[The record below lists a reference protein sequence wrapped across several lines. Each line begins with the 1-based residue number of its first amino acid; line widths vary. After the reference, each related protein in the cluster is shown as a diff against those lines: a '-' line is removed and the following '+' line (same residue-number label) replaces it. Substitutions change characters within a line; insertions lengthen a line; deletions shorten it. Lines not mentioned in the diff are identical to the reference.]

1 MERIFEIILPAI
13 PQTLMMV
20 SVSSVIAIALG
31 LPLGLVLY
39 VTQKKGLSENLFIY
53 RILDAIIN
61 MLRSL
66 PFVVLMLVVFPL
78 SLFIVGRR
86 IGTEAAIVPLTVSAI
101 PFVARLMETYLNE
114 VDKGIIEA
122 ARAMGS
128 GTFTI
133 VTKVLIREALP
144 QIINGITMTIIN
156 LIGLSAIAG
165 IIGGGGLGDVANR
178 YGYQRNQVDI
188 LWAACIVIIFLVQAV
203 QFIGNRL
210 SKSINK
216 K

>member
-20 SVSSVIAIALG
+20 SVSSAIAIALG

>member
-1 MERIFEIILPAI
+1 MERILQILLPAI
-13 PQTLMMV
+13 PQTLLMV
-20 SVSSVIAIALG
+20 VVSSIIAISLG
-31 LPLGLVLY
+31 LPLGVILY
-39 VTQKKGLSENLFIY
+39 ITQKDGLSENQFIY
-53 RILDAIIN
+53 KILDGIIN
-61 MLRSL
+61 MFRSL

-78 SLFIVGRR
+78 SLLIVGKR

-101 PFVARLMETYLNE
+101 PFVARLMETYLDE

-128 GTFTI
+128 NTFTI
-133 VTKVLIREALP
+133 VRKVLIREAMP
-144 QIINGITMTIIN
+144 QIINGITMTVIN

-178 YGYQRNQVDI
+178 YGYQRNQTDI
-188 LWAACIVIIFLVQAV
+188 LWAACIVIIILVQSV

>member
-13 PQTLMMV
+13 PQTLTMV
-20 SVSSVIAIALG
+20 SVSSVIAVLLG

-39 VTQKKGLSENLFIY
+39 VTQKDGLSENLFIY

-78 SLFIVGRR
+78 SLLIVGRR

-128 GTFTI
+128 DTFTI

-144 QIINGITMTIIN
+144 QIVNGITMTIIN

-188 LWAACIVIIFLVQAV
+188 LWAACIVIILLVQAV

>member
-20 SVSSVIAIALG
+20 SVSSAIAIALG

-128 GTFTI
+128 GAFTI

>member
-20 SVSSVIAIALG
+20 SVSSAIAIALG

-39 VTQKKGLSENLFIY
+39 VTQKKGLSENIFIY

-128 GTFTI
+128 GAFTI

>member
-128 GTFTI
+128 GAFTI

>member
-178 YGYQRNQVDI
+178 FGYQRNQVDI